1 MGGPW
6 RSRSQ
11 PGRALEEQS
20 LLSCPLRGACLG
32 KLQGPFHLSSSD
44 FLGRNMNGYTHI
56 LKLYFPNLINKKQ
69 VVALAQ
75 RGARRGLGQG
85 RLMGL

>member
-1 MGGPW
+1 
-6 RSRSQ
+6 
-11 PGRALEEQS
+11 
-20 LLSCPLRGACLG
+20 
-32 KLQGPFHLSSSD
+32 
-44 FLGRNMNGYTHI
+44 MNGYTHI